1 MGRLFQEFHY
11 VVNLYIN
18 IQMKTWIFKVVK
30 ACNLLLLVTE
40 GVISNF
46 LRETIISN
54 NPTKGGG
61 RDYSRG

>member
-46 LRETIISN
+46 LRETISN